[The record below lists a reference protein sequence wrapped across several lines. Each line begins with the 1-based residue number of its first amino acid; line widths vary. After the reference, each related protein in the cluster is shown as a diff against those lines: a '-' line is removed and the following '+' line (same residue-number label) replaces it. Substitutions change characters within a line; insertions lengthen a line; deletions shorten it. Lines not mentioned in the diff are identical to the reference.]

1 MSCRTFDGEPWAV
14 LLSAFGGGTVWA
26 FGASVPL
33 AAGTAATMLGTATV
47 MGGHFA
53 RRRGRRSDL
62 RRGTRQAMLIDLLDG
77 HLRSLRGMRKSTS
90 PGLLRESA
98 AEALAAAD
106 GARRAALRVATAID
120 ELDATIAAAHGVT
133 SQGSEAARMIRETGC
148 RLRLRRDRLLEG
160 LTGAVDEVATVYAR
174 LLELSATARTIG
186 VSLDSSEVT
195 RVNDTSIL
203 LQATF
208 AELEA
213 DVAGLPDE
221 GLF

>member
-1 MSCRTFDGEPWAV
+1 
-14 LLSAFGGGTVWA
+14 
-26 FGASVPL
+26 
-33 AAGTAATMLGTATV
+33 
-47 MGGHFA
+47 
-53 RRRGRRSDL
+53 
-62 RRGTRQAMLIDLLDG
+62 
-77 HLRSLRGMRKSTS
+77 
-90 PGLLRESA
+90 
-98 AEALAAAD
+98 
-106 GARRAALRVATAID
+106 
-120 ELDATIAAAHGVT
+120 
-133 SQGSEAARMIRETGC
+133 MIRETGC